1 MDVYRM
7 RIFGEH
13 PICLRPCT
21 LKSCAI
27 VTFSGTVFENLD
39 FNRIL
44 HHARTTHKLP
54 DVERLVQTRIF
65 MWLEKIKTPLSQGR
79 KNSTISTTASSGRNC
94 RQLPDLANKG
104 LKMALALV
112 CPHFMREKGLAKDS
126 KCGKLFEA
134 MCIGILDERLIR
146 FLWLFYE
153 LSGEVQDP
161 KLFSR
166 NPV

>member
-1 MDVYRM
+1 MSKTLHPKVLCDCDILRYSFRELGFQQDPAPCKNHPQAAG
-7 RIFGEH
+7 RGETCSNKD
-13 PICLRPCT
+13 IYVAFLY
-21 LKSCAI
+21 
-27 VTFSGTVFENLD
+27 
-39 FNRIL
+39 
-44 HHARTTHKLP
+44 
-54 DVERLVQTRIF
+54 
-65 MWLEKIKTPLSQGR
+65 LEKIKTPLSQGR

-104 LKMALALV
+104 LKMALASV

-134 MCIGILDERLIR
+134 MCVGILDERLIR

>member
-1 MDVYRM
+1 MCLEVSLYVSFGCVPLAGCVGASVCQHDNHPECRCCILPEQLADLMDVYRM

-65 MWLEKIKTPLSQGR
+65 MWLFCTLKKLKRLSAKEGKTPQSAPPRAAGG
-79 KNSTISTTASSGRNC
+79 TADNC
-94 RQLPDLANKG
+94 R
-104 LKMALALV
+104 
-112 CPHFMREKGLAKDS
+112 
-126 KCGKLFEA
+126 
-134 MCIGILDERLIR
+134 ILRTRD
-146 FLWLFYE
+146 
-153 LSGEVQDP
+153 
-161 KLFSR
+161 
-166 NPV
+166 